1 MTSPSKPL
9 SIASPRLRPQL
20 EHEIEETA
28 SQTPD
33 LRQLRQQFGT
43 PPVWAAIPP
52 FRSPGT
58 ITPLAVGSPAR
69 PSSSADFRPQSARG
83 ITSPLAADAVTGTST
98 PLEAPDLASLGEE
111 EKIKVLRKHLVSRE
125 QRLGHSRG
133 ASNHSPQS
141 SRRVSLHEPDSNRSH
156 SRQVS
161 RPSSPGPSKD
171 NSEPFPLPYNA
182 PGGDITYVHIP
193 SFGSS
198 ASKRLNYTR
207 QS

>member
-1 MTSPSKPL
+1 MSTPSKPL
-9 SIASPRLRPQL
+9 SIGSPHLRPRLDN
-20 EHEIEETA
+20 ETEEPV

-43 PPVWAAIPP
+43 PPTWAAIPP

-58 ITPLAVGSPAR
+58 VTPLAVGSPAR
-69 PSSSADFRPQSARG
+69 PSSSADARSQNIRQ

-98 PLEAPDLASLGEE
+98 PLEVPDLATLGEE

-133 ASNHSPQS
+133 ASNHSQLS
-141 SRRVSLHEPDSNRSH
+141 SGRPSLHEPNSNRSH
-156 SRQVS
+156 SRQAS
-161 RPSSPGPSKD
+161 RPSSPGPSKN

-182 PGGDITYVHIP
+182 LGGDITYVHILSDLP
-193 SFGSS
+193 PLSD
-198 ASKRLNYTR
+198 
-207 QS
+207 